1 MYRAETQII
10 YLQPYPAR
18 PERCAVGVL
27 VFAADGTVQ
36 ARLAENLRKAKALD
50 PACSVDRLRNGVLSI
65 AADIQ
70 ASPKIWSLYA
80 EGFGSIRFSKEA
92 GVINYADERELENG
106 IAWHLNM
113 AVNPRIAAATRIRP
127 PISRLFLDLKKAFLA
142 YGWLAEM
149 GQGLSD
155 HRIVPRYPLSI
166 EEDIT
171 TDFALTNGALNVY
184 QSVDFRTNQAQRKVE
199 TQAKAFAMGIAPQVS
214 AGAHA
219 YAIVAGTHSDE
230 ATKSVKT
237 LERVAEDIYVFESA
251 DDMTKLYNDI
261 AKKLKRP
268 PFPVLSFT

>member
-1 MYRAETQII
+1 
-10 YLQPYPAR
+10 LQPYPAR

-50 PACSVDRLRNGVLSI
+50 PACSVDRLRDGVLSI

-92 GVINYADERELENG
+92 GVINYADERELESG

-127 PISRLFLDLKKAFLA
+127 PISRLFLDLKKAFAA

-184 QSVDFRTNQAQRKVE
+184 QSVDFRTNQTQRKVE

-237 LERVAEDIYVFESA
+237 LERVAEEIYVFESA